1 MTIPP
6 SSRCSRIL
14 SVARAP
20 ARDARDEVGHRGRRD
35 RGPGG
40 GAPRRGARARARIFA
55 PPPAH
60 GGGRARRRHDPHGAP
75 RWLRRRVWP
84 GLVPLREALGAR
96 ALPATRPGGS
106 AAPHGRSIPPH
117 LRGVARA
124 LASIA
129 RGLSAPRPDARALV
143 SRVAALLLARQA
155 PHGARPAAAPRRGG

>member
-1 MTIPP
+1 
-6 SSRCSRIL
+6 
-14 SVARAP
+14 
-20 ARDARDEVGHRGRRD
+20 
-35 RGPGG
+35 
-40 GAPRRGARARARIFA
+40 FA

-84 GLVPLREALGAR
+84 GLVPLREALGTR

-124 LASIA
+124 LASVA

-143 SRVAALLLARQA
+143 PRVAALLLAGQA
-155 PHGARPAAAPRRGG
+155 PHGTRPAAAPRRGGGREPRGVRAPSTGARGPRAGRAAPRRRHLHRESGRAVAGRDHAAI